1 MISVSTDDT
10 SCQDNAQC
18 TEIMACILLTRSQS
32 AGLRVKAVHG
42 MCFSTRPFHR
52 MVVIGPKSSSAE
64 LMKRLIGYKDV
75 SADTTDEVDVC
86 VLVLTCRRW

>member
-18 TEIMACILLTRSQS
+18 TEIMARMLLTRSQS

-42 MCFSTRPFHR
+42 MSLSTQLFCQ

-75 SADTTDEVDVC
+75 SADMTDEVDVC
-86 VLVLTCRRW
+86 VLVLTC